1 MDIRVHC
8 KDTLLMVEQTDE
20 GDWGDVPIDLTLA
33 EMQACQIRLHDL
45 FDGLLDKVMMARW
58 TLRGAE

>member
-1 MDIRVHC
+1 
-8 KDTLLMVEQTDE
+8 MVEQTDE